1 MTPLGSVAAGGG
13 ACSSL
18 VLNQDLQDYED
29 FLSFGH
35 WFRWC
40 AQQPG
45 FESGFTGFPG
55 LTITPLV

>member
-1 MTPLGSVAAGGG
+1 MTPLGSGAGGVWG
-13 ACSSL
+13 RRCQLFESGFTGFQGFFS
-18 VLNQDLQDYED
+18 V
-29 FLSFGH
+29 GP

-45 FESGFTGFPG
+45 FESGLSGFTG